1 MLDVA
6 GLVSIVLNA
15 VASLQTQW
23 PRAMLLGISFLV
35 PDVSL
40 SLQGGGEAALQAE
53 VTGYGVWQQVKGDQ
67 NGRFITTLGTRIF
80 LSLNMY
86 LCISPN
92 VSSLLHR
99 HSPSEAP
106 VAPDP
111 VKTSGERVERLKVLV
126 QLRKLYRNL
135 LRAERLLSTS
145 SPVHQKPLETKPSK
159 GGACLPWLS

>member
-6 GLVSIVLNA
+6 GLVSIVSNA
-15 VASLQTQW
+15 VASLQTQR
-23 PRAMLLGISFLV
+23 PPAMSWGISFLL

-40 SLQGGGEAALQAE
+40 FLQVGGAAVQAE
-53 VTGYGVWQQVKGDQ
+53 VTGYGAWQQVKGDQ
-67 NGRFITTLGTRIF
+67 NGMFITTLGTRIF
-80 LSLNMY
+80 LSLNMC
-86 LCISPN
+86 LCIPPKI
-92 VSSLLHR
+92 SSLLHR
-99 HSPSEAP
+99 NSPSEAP

-111 VKTSGERVERLKVLV
+111 VKTSAERVKRLKVLV

-145 SPVHQKPLETKPSK
+145 SPVHQKPEEVKPSK

>member
-15 VASLQTQW
+15 VASLHKQR

-35 PDVSL
+35 PDVRL
-40 SLQGGGEAALQAE
+40 SLQVGRAALQAE
-53 VTGYGVWQQVKGDQ
+53 VTEYGAWQQVKGDQ
-67 NGRFITTLGTRIF
+67 NGRFIATLGTRII
-80 LSLNMY
+80 LSLNMC
-86 LCISPN
+86 LCIPPN
-92 VSSLLHR
+92 ISSLLHR

-111 VKTSGERVERLKVLV
+111 VKTSAERVERLKVLV

-145 SPVHQKPLETKPSK
+145 SPVHQKPVETKPSK

>member
-40 SLQGGGEAALQAE
+40 SLQVGGGAALQAE

-80 LSLNMY
+80 QY
-86 LCISPN
+86 
-92 VSSLLHR
+92 VF
-99 HSPSEAP
+99 
-106 VAPDP
+106 VY
-111 VKTSGERVERLKVLV
+111 TSKRQFSAAQAQSQRGPCS
-126 QLRKLYRNL
+126 
-135 LRAERLLSTS
+135 A
-145 SPVHQKPLETKPSK
+145 
-159 GGACLPWLS
+159 